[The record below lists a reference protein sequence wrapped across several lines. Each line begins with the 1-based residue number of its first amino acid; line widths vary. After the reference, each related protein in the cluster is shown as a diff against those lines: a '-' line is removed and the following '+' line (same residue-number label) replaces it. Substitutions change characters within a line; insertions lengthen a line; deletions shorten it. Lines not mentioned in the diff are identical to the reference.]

1 MDEFAFQLLF
11 NLAFGGACAAL
22 AHSRGRTPVGWF
34 FIGFFLSCIG
44 LIILMVL
51 PNVKEEEAKH
61 AALEEANRS
70 LRERLRQ
77 EQMKNEA
84 FRQHATQRLD
94 SHDRQLDIDTRQ
106 TGGFIENSE
115 NQPLQL
121 GGVPGDDAV
130 VGAPTASAGPD
141 WYFVENGGRV
151 GPHNHAEMVQ
161 MVQHG
166 RLTPA
171 TQVWCEDL
179 EGWMPLSQTPHF
191 QSDLP
196 YQS

>member
-1 MDEFAFQLLF
+1 MEG
-11 NLAFGGACAAL
+11 FGLQVILQIGFGALCAAL

-44 LIILMVL
+44 LIIILVL

-61 AALEEANRS
+61 AALDDANRS

-84 FRQHATQRLD
+84 FRQHAAQRLD
-94 SHDRQLDIDTRQ
+94 AHDRQLDVDTRQ
-106 TGGFIENSE
+106 TGDFIGDSE

-121 GGVPGDDAV
+121 GADDD
-130 VGAPTASAGPD
+130 GSAADDPIVDAAPD

-151 GPHNHAEMVQ
+151 GPHSRAEMVQ
-161 MVQHG
+161 LIQNG
-166 RLTPA
+166 RLVPA